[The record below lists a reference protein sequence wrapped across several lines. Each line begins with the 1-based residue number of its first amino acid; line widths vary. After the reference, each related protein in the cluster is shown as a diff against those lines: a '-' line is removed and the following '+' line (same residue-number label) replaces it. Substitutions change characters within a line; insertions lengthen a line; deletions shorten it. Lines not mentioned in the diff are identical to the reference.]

1 MSNYIRKT
9 ITISFLALALLFVF
23 LLPLS
28 TAKAAES
35 GFISSSLRVS
45 PVILKIQLQPGAK
58 RLYPVTIENRT
69 DAPMPIRATIEGF
82 DPTDELTGFTPNPTA
97 DVSPLARWISIDEPD
112 AIIPARQSH
121 EFLVKISIPSTV
133 PIGGYYAMIYFTPL
147 YQNGSVGSKIGVVTL
162 ANIGIQDSL
171 QNKAVISEF
180 RFEKPIYEHGPIT
193 SSVRITNSSLHYFST
208 KPTLSISPYWGKPDT
223 VELDEKTILPGKSR
237 AWKSVFTIQNSKWGI
252 YKATIKT
259 RIENGETI
267 TKTIPLVIFPYRIF
281 ITALLFISIALWII
295 SKRRNIHKALKLLVS
310 SNASANEHIPSL
322 PQVEDLNAAQKT
334 QEGQGD
340 ASVEDLSRATPQQII
355 DTLRSQNGSVSKT
368 ASLLGIH
375 RSTIY
380 RWRERAVS
388 SPERTALT
396 RKSTRPHR
404 TRTTSLPDDTIQ
416 HIRMLYTKKN
426 LTAKQIKEHLRLSVS
441 DRTILRM
448 VHKYKEAA

>member
-1 MSNYIRKT
+1 MKT
-9 ITISFLALALLFVF
+9 INTISYLSLALL
-23 LLPLS
+23 LLLLRPMS
-28 TAKAAES
+28 IAHAAEP

-45 PVILKIQLQPGAK
+45 PVILKIQLQPGA
-58 RLYPVTIENRT
+58 RHLYPVTIENLT

-82 DPTDELTGFTPNPTA
+82 DPSDELSGFTPNPTT
-97 DVSPLARWISIDEPD
+97 DVSPLARWISIAEPD
-112 AIIPARQSH
+112 TIIPARQSH

-147 YQNGSVGSKIGVVTL
+147 YQNGTIGSKIGVVTL
-162 ANIGIQDSL
+162 ANIGIQDSS

-193 SSVRITNSSLHYFST
+193 SSVKIKNSSLHYFST

-252 YKATIKT
+252 YKATVKT

-267 TKTIPLVIFPYRIF
+267 TKTIPLVIFPYRMF
-281 ITALLFISIALWII
+281 ITTLLCLGTLLWIFR
-295 SKRRNIHKALKLLVS
+295 KRRNIHKAFTLLLTPNSSTDEHVS
-310 SNASANEHIPSL
+310 ESGVP
-322 PQVEDLNAAQKT
+322 VEDSQAEFRPIESLKEET
-334 QEGQGD
+334 
-340 ASVEDLSRATPQQII
+340 VEDLSRVSPQQII
-355 DTLRSQNGSVSKT
+355 ETLKSQNGSVSKT

-380 RWRERAVS
+380 RWKERAVT
-388 SPERTALT
+388 SPDDPTALT

-404 TRTTSLPDDTIQ
+404 TRTTSLPVETIRR
-416 HIRMLYTKKN
+416 IRMLYEKKH
-426 LTAKQIKEHLRLSVS
+426 LTAKQIKENLRLPVS
-441 DRTILRM
+441 DRTILRIL
-448 VHKYKEAA
+448 HTYK